1 MTTPTS
7 DATGLQYVGL
17 AGAAAVLGAALV
29 VPSPTGVG
37 DEVQL
42 AVAVFLATVV
52 LWITKPVP
60 YAVSSLLSVVLLYAL
75 GLTDTFAGAVSGFAS
90 TLVFFFVTLLLIGS
104 SVSKVGLDD
113 RVADRLVTATS
124 TPLASVRRLATALLV
139 LAFLMPSG
147 FARTVTFMPVVD
159 RINDLYGLGERSNFR
174 RLGYYV
180 VGHVNPLASLVVMT
194 GGGMPITTSELINT
208 MVRSFTWVEWVA
220 YMSPPIVFLYVT
232 AVGAASLFYRV
243 SGDEPADRSGSVEG
257 GGTPRTGGGTPTS
270 DPDPLTRDQRIVV
283 VTLLAVICLWIVGS
297 FVGLPA
303 IVPATFV
310 VVVFSF
316 PGIGII
322 TEEEI
327 RDISWGIVLLMGAM
341 LSLLDVLRDLGAFD
355 LLADVLFSRAPLFQ
369 VGLATMFVLFLFAV
383 GVRSAFSSVS
393 AALLLLLPILL
404 EFATVLDVNRL
415 YVSLSL
421 PIVLGATVVL
431 PFNVPTVLVAYERGP
446 LTRSEVVRLGALTLA
461 IGFLTVALCWFAY
474 WPALEGAVG
483 GLS

>member
-1 MTTPTS
+1 MGTTPTS

-17 AGAAAVLGAALV
+17 AGSAAVLGAALV
-29 VPSPTGVG
+29 VPSPAGVG
-37 DEVQL
+37 NEVQL
-42 AVAVFLATVV
+42 AVAVFVATVI

-75 GLTDTFAGAVSGFAS
+75 GLTDTFGAAVSGFAS
-90 TLVFFFVTLLLIGS
+90 TLVFFFVTLLLIGR
-104 SVSKVGLDD
+104 SVAKVGLDD
-113 RVADRLVTATS
+113 QVADRLVTTTS

-159 RINDLYGLGERSNFR
+159 RINDLYGLGDRSNFR

-180 VGHVNPLASLVVMT
+180 IGHVNPLASLVVMT

-208 MVRSFTWVEWVA
+208 TVRSFTWVEWVA
-220 YMSPPIVFLYVT
+220 YMSPPIVFLYAT

-243 SGDEPADRSGSVEG
+243 SGDEPTDRSGSSGEDG
-257 GGTPRTGGGTPTS
+257 PSRTGDGTPTS
-270 DPDPLTRDQRIVV
+270 DPLTRDQRIVV
-283 VTLLAVICLWIVGS
+283 VTLLAVICLWVVGS

-310 VVVFSF
+310 VLVFSF

-322 TEEEI
+322 TGEEI

-341 LSLLDVLRDLGAFD
+341 LSLLNVMQDLGAFA
-355 LLADVLFSRAPLFQ
+355 LLSDVLFSRAPLFQ

-474 WPALEGAVG
+474 WPALEGVVD